1 MKKPH
6 TIKLRV
12 DSLEWSYFQY
22 LKNEKNISI
31 SEHIRQAIKLTQ
43 PYKKFHT
50 LLNG

>member
-1 MKKPH
+1 MKNK

-12 DSLEWSYFQY
+12 DSLEWAYFQY